1 MESKKDAKGAL
12 LILDMDDFKRINDR
26 FGHLKGDETLQFF
39 TGILQNTFRK
49 GDLIGRLGGDE
60 FLVFVKQVTDKE
72 VMDKRMNQLFGKFHQ
87 IKEEAFTCS
96 VGISF
101 VQGEQFDYR
110 DALGKADKAMY
121 NSKKKGKNQYSY
133 FEE

>member
-39 TGILQNTFRK
+39 TEILQNTFRK

-72 VMDKRMNQLFGKFHQ
+72 VMDKRMNQLFGKFRQ
-87 IKEEAFTCS
+87 IKKEAFTCS